1 MEIKCTLE
9 EKTSKT
15 GKPYTVLLVHLT
27 DSCTKMVFLD
37 PAELEVLKLSKVES
51 NNQNLDEKSDT
62 SFWK

>member
-37 PAELEVLKLSKVES
+37 PAELELLKLSNKKNEF
-51 NNQNLDEKSDT
+51 E
-62 SFWK
+62 F

>member
-9 EKTSKT
+9 EKTSKN

-37 PAELEVLKLSKVES
+37 PAELELLKLSNKE
-51 NNQNLDEKSDT
+51 NE
-62 SFWK
+62 FEF